1 MLPLLCTSYFY
12 GKRLISTALLFTYE
26 KRETLYAFI
35 CTSTVYFVKNLF
47 FMKDSRNGNFMR
59 SERRSVTF
67 FSTTYF
73 TYIHLSLTIVVS
85 NKVLFNSRSGS
96 DTYFTYFSVFSLR
109 IDVIV
114 YILLL
119 STIKFCS
126 WHSRLIKILFVL
138 ISSNLVVFQ
147 LFCQHII

>member
-85 NKVLFNSRSGS
+85 NKVFPVRIWHLF
-96 DTYFTYFSVFSLR
+96 
-109 IDVIV
+109 
-114 YILLL
+114 YILFCFLL
-119 STIKFCS
+119 KNRCYCIYIAIEY
-126 WHSRLIKILFVL
+126 HKILQLTF
-138 ISSNLVVFQ
+138 SSD
-147 LFCQHII
+147 